1 MRSGAKAGG
10 RGGNERVG
18 ALVALATVVFVLAVI
33 LRLVSFSGL
42 VASDDVNYARYAR
55 QIVDGVYSLELHHQ
69 AARPGVILPTALF
82 YWLFGVSEWTT
93 VAWPLLCSSL
103 AAALV
108 AFLAGRLYGY
118 TAAIVAGALAATFPV
133 DVRFATVLF
142 PEPVVGAF
150 AAAAGILYWEA
161 GRRASSVLA
170 SASGLLLGVAFLAKE
185 PAAFLVVAF
194 AAAWMLERRWKL
206 VAALALGAGAVV
218 VAEAAWYWYLRGD
231 WLFRFHAL
239 ATHNNL
245 FQRSV
250 EHGAPGDLVYRLV
263 KAYPRM
269 MLYPSFDF
277 GVHSLVALVLGA
289 VALLVRFREHATRW
303 LFLWAAIPFIYLDW
317 GSSSLTA
324 YIPIPTDSRY
334 IAFVYAPLFVLA
346 AGALAALVER
356 WQPLARFWVS
366 GVIVTAAIGA
376 LCAYARRQTSHRSAD
391 VRELRA
397 LVATVRAAGGSLCGF
412 VGRDAVRWLRT
423 IQILAP
429 EQLRCS
435 GTVVY
440 DIVPGPTGL
449 PTLRRHD
456 TVRVS
461 SGAT

>member
-1 MRSGAKAGG
+1 MRSGAQADR

-18 ALVALATVVFVLAVI
+18 ALVALATVVFVVAVI

-55 QIVDGVYSLELHHQ
+55 QIVGGVYSLELHHQ
-69 AARPGVILPTALF
+69 AVRPGIILPTAFF
-82 YWLFGVSEWTT
+82 YWLFGISEWTT
-93 VAWPLLCSSL
+93 VAWPMLCSSL

-118 TAAIVAGALAATFPV
+118 TAAIVAGTLAATFPV

-150 AAAAGILYWEA
+150 AAAAGVLYWEA
-161 GRRASSVLA
+161 GRRASIVLA
-170 SASGLLLGVAFLAKE
+170 SASGLSLGIAFLAKE
-185 PAAFLVVAF
+185 PAAFLAVAF
-194 AAAWMLERRWKL
+194 AAAWMLDRRWKL
-206 VAALALGAGAVV
+206 AAALALGAGAVV
-218 VAEAAWYWYLRGD
+218 VAEAAWYLYLRGD
-231 WLFRFHAL
+231 WLFRLHAL
-239 ATHNNL
+239 ATHNSL
-245 FQRSV
+245 LQGSV
-250 EHGAPGDLVYRLV
+250 EHGAPEDFVYRLV

-289 VALLVRFREHATRW
+289 IALSVRFREHATRW
-303 LFLWAAIPFIYLDW
+303 LFLWAAIPFIYLAW
-317 GSSSLTA
+317 GSSSLTS
-324 YIPIPTDSRY
+324 YIPIPADSRY

-346 AGALAALVER
+346 AGGLVALVER
-356 WQPLARFWVS
+356 WPQQARFWFG
-366 GVIVTAAIGA
+366 GVFAIAVVGA
-376 LCAYARRQTSHRSAD
+376 VCAYARRQTSHRSAD

-397 LVATVRAAGGSLCGF
+397 LVATVRAKDGRLCGF
-412 VGRDAVRWLRT
+412 EGRDAVRWLRT
-423 IQILAP
+423 VQILAP

-440 DIVPGPTGL
+440 DVVPGPTGL